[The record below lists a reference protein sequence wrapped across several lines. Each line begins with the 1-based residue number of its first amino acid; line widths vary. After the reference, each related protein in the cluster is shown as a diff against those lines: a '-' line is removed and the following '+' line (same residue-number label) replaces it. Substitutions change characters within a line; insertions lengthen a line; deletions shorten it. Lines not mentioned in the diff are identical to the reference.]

1 MASMSDATPE
11 RTPMPAPPSDEI
23 SLRELYLVLRRG
35 AGWIVGATVLMGLA
49 AFLFL
54 STRPAQFKSEAV
66 VVYEAPPVSAPPVS
80 VRGGDAFAASLVTSF
95 SYDAYEAL
103 AFDRLRLA
111 EVLAAVPEVD
121 WSVDQL
127 ISRANLERRSAA
139 NAAVLTVVHA
149 VQAASPEVAAAVAQA
164 WADFTT
170 AAVRETIRGRVADS
184 QTVSDRVAELRANLE
199 VAEDALLRFTAG
211 DEAQQLRARESSLI
225 QRLQSL
231 DGRRAEVLVELA
243 VLVAERAERDAEVAT
258 LATERST
265 LTATGEAA
273 FAGAS
278 AGEVVARASARAVEA
293 EGAWRS
299 AADALAVF
307 DGATPLGLWEA
318 ELASLTQRLQAL
330 DGQRAAA
337 LVELAGLSAERGAR
351 ASDVEVLRVER
362 STLTATGEAAFA
374 GASAGEVVARASA
387 RAVEAEG
394 AWRSAA
400 DALAVFDGATPLGLW
415 EAELAATRSSITQA
429 RTTRER
435 LIGDLAEVRSQL
447 VAATQ
452 ALGRIP
458 AVATLQT
465 ALIDASVLA
474 DVLAGDADF
483 GDRVAVTETQNP
495 VRVES
500 EQAFELLL
508 RDVARLEAA
517 LADLDRRIP
526 ELERREAD
534 LRARLAVGSAD
545 RSALEREVGVLASLA
560 RELVATAQAVD
571 GSSGEV
577 RLAPSSRLAEAEA
590 ALRTVDRRVAALEAE
605 VRAVEVE
612 AAAAL
617 GREADLRARLAVGSA
632 DRSALEREVG
642 VLASLARDLALTAQ
656 AVEGSPSDVRLAP
669 SSRLAEAE
677 AALRTVDRRIAALRA
692 EVDAV
697 ATALATA
704 TGELTQVRAERAA
717 LELQRTRLQ
726 RDYEFIE
733 GLYSDI
739 AALTPS
745 LEVIEVL
752 APMGVRIL
760 SAAYV
765 PARAEASRALLVSLL
780 AAVVAA
786 FGAVVLLLLRE
797 AVAAPAG
804 SPVTGPPR
812 PRVQAPA
819 G

>member
-1 MASMSDATPE
+1 
-11 RTPMPAPPSDEI
+11 
-23 SLRELYLVLRRG
+23 
-35 AGWIVGATVLMGLA
+35 
-49 AFLFL
+49 
-54 STRPAQFKSEAV
+54 
-66 VVYEAPPVSAPPVS
+66 
-80 VRGGDAFAASLVTSF
+80 
-95 SYDAYEAL
+95 
-103 AFDRLRLA
+103 
-111 EVLAAVPEVD
+111 
-121 WSVDQL
+121 
-127 ISRANLERRSAA
+127 
-139 NAAVLTVVHA
+139 
-149 VQAASPEVAAAVAQA
+149 
-164 WADFTT
+164 
-170 AAVRETIRGRVADS
+170 
-184 QTVSDRVAELRANLE
+184 
-199 VAEDALLRFTAG
+199 
-211 DEAQQLRARESSLI
+211 
-225 QRLQSL
+225 
-231 DGRRAEVLVELA
+231 
-243 VLVAERAERDAEVAT
+243 
-258 LATERST
+258 
-265 LTATGEAA
+265 
-273 FAGAS
+273 
-278 AGEVVARASARAVEA
+278 
-293 EGAWRS
+293 
-299 AADALAVF
+299 
-307 DGATPLGLWEA
+307 
-318 ELASLTQRLQAL
+318 
-330 DGQRAAA
+330 
-337 LVELAGLSAERGAR
+337 
-351 ASDVEVLRVER
+351 
-362 STLTATGEAAFA
+362 LTATGEAAFA

-560 RELVATAQAVD
+560 R
-571 GSSGEV
+571 
-577 RLAPSSRLAEAEA
+577 
-590 ALRTVDRRVAALEAE
+590 
-605 VRAVEVE
+605 
-612 AAAAL
+612 
-617 GREADLRARLAVGSA
+617 
-632 DRSALEREVG
+632 
-642 VLASLARDLALTAQ
+642 DLALTAQ

-765 PARAEASRALLVSLL
+765 PARAEASRARLVSLL

>member
-66 VVYEAPPVSAPPVS
+66 VVYEAPPVS
-80 VRGGDAFAASLVTSF
+80 VRGGDAFAASLVTAF

-170 AAVRETIRGRVADS
+170 AAVRETIRARVADS

-545 RSALEREVGVLASLA
+545 RSALEREVGVSASLA

-765 PARAEASRALLVSLL
+765 PARAEASRARLVSLL

>member
-66 VVYEAPPVSAPPVS
+66 VVYEAPPVSAPPVE

-170 AAVRETIRGRVADS
+170 AAVRETIRARVADS

-258 LATERST
+258 LAT
-265 LTATGEAA
+265 
-273 FAGAS
+273 
-278 AGEVVARASARAVEA
+278 
-293 EGAWRS
+293 
-299 AADALAVF
+299 
-307 DGATPLGLWEA
+307 
-318 ELASLTQRLQAL
+318 
-330 DGQRAAA
+330 
-337 LVELAGLSAERGAR
+337 
-351 ASDVEVLRVER
+351 ER

-545 RSALEREVGVLASLA
+545 RSALEREVGVSASLA

-765 PARAEASRALLVSLL
+765 PARAEASRARLVSLL

>member
-66 VVYEAPPVSAPPVS
+66 VVYEAPPVS
-80 VRGGDAFAASLVTSF
+80 VRGGDAFAASLVTAF

-318 ELASLTQRLQAL
+318 ELA
-330 DGQRAAA
+330 
-337 LVELAGLSAERGAR
+337 
-351 ASDVEVLRVER
+351 
-362 STLTATGEAAFA
+362 
-374 GASAGEVVARASA
+374 
-387 RAVEAEG
+387 
-394 AWRSAA
+394 
-400 DALAVFDGATPLGLW
+400 
-415 EAELAATRSSITQA
+415 ATRSSITQA

-526 ELERREAD
+526 ELREAD

-605 VRAVEVE
+605 VRA
-612 AAAAL
+612 
-617 GREADLRARLAVGSA
+617 GGGSA
-632 DRSALEREVG
+632 GAFGGGFGGSVG
-642 VLASLARDLALTAQ
+642 V
-656 AVEGSPSDVRLAP
+656 
-669 SSRLAEAE
+669 
-677 AALRTVDRRIAALRA
+677 
-692 EVDAV
+692 
-697 ATALATA
+697 
-704 TGELTQVRAERAA
+704 
-717 LELQRTRLQ
+717 
-726 RDYEFIE
+726 
-733 GLYSDI
+733 
-739 AALTPS
+739 
-745 LEVIEVL
+745 
-752 APMGVRIL
+752 
-760 SAAYV
+760 
-765 PARAEASRALLVSLL
+765 
-780 AAVVAA
+780 
-786 FGAVVLLLLRE
+786 GA
-797 AVAAPAG
+797 
-804 SPVTGPPR
+804 
-812 PRVQAPA
+812 
-819 G
+819 

>member
-1 MASMSDATPE
+1 VTRGSMASMSDATPE

-66 VVYEAPPVSAPPVS
+66 VVYEAPPVS
-80 VRGGDAFAASLVTSF
+80 VRGGDAFAASLVTAF

-170 AAVRETIRGRVADS
+170 AAVRETIRARVADS

-258 LATERST
+258 LAT
-265 LTATGEAA
+265 
-273 FAGAS
+273 
-278 AGEVVARASARAVEA
+278 
-293 EGAWRS
+293 
-299 AADALAVF
+299 
-307 DGATPLGLWEA
+307 
-318 ELASLTQRLQAL
+318 
-330 DGQRAAA
+330 
-337 LVELAGLSAERGAR
+337 
-351 ASDVEVLRVER
+351 ER

-545 RSALEREVGVLASLA
+545 RSALEREVGVSASLA

-765 PARAEASRALLVSLL
+765 PARAEASRARLVSLL